1 MRNYERKAVPPPPPT
16 SLWQA
21 NGVCISEGDLMQLVP
36 ELVENVEPF
45 CFADTWVVKAG
56 KTALQFKPKTERR
69 LDIAEK

>member
-1 MRNYERKAVPPPPPT
+1 
-16 SLWQA
+16 
-21 NGVCISEGDLMQLVP
+21 MQLVP